1 MVSRPSVMIVAG
13 EASADMHG
21 AHLVRALHKHRPDL
35 AFSGMGGPELATA
48 GVEILYDAS
57 LISVVGLVEVFGHL
71 SHHFRAMKILKQR
84 LKSSKPS
91 LLILLD
97 LPDFNLRLAAFAK
110 KQGIPVLY
118 YISPQI
124 WAWRTGR
131 VKKIARLVDRMAVIL
146 PFEQEF
152 YRKHGVKVDFVGHP
166 LVDYL
171 GEGIG
176 GQGNQ
181 TAASPG
187 DHLKVGVMPGSRK
200 KELEALLPVF
210 FETCRLLATR
220 QSNLEFFLFC
230 APGVEPAT
238 LRSLIPADLAGL
250 FRVIEKDRYDFM
262 RRCAAVIV
270 ASGTATLELALLDTP
285 MVVAYR
291 MAPLTYWL
299 AGKLVKVPF
308 MSLVN
313 LVVGSQV
320 VPELLQERV
329 TAQVV
334 LEQLQPLLTD
344 GPQRRRMLQGF
355 LQLRKKLGQGGAS
368 EKTAAIALDMIK

>member
-1 MVSRPSVMIVAG
+1 MASRQSVMIVAG
-13 EASADMHG
+13 EASADLHG
-21 AHLVRALHKHRPDL
+21 AGLVRALQERRPDL
-35 AFSGMGGPELATA
+35 AVCGMGGPELAAA

-71 SHHFRAMKILKQR
+71 RHILRAMKILKKR
-84 LKSSKPS
+84 LKEARPS

-110 KQGIPVLY
+110 KHGIPVLY

-152 YRKHGVKVDFVGHP
+152 YRKHGMRVDFVGHP
-166 LVDYL
+166 LADR
-171 GEGIG
+171 ICD
-176 GQGNQ
+176 GQGRHGEKS
-181 TAASPG
+181 APSVS
-187 DHLKVGVMPGSRK
+187 DSIKVGIMPGSRK
-200 KELEALLPVF
+200 KELAALLPVF
-210 FETCRLLATR
+210 FATCRLLAGR
-220 QSNLEFFLFC
+220 LSGLEFYLFC
-230 APGVEPAT
+230 APGVEPAA
-238 LRSLIPADLAGL
+238 LQAQIPADLQGH
-250 FRVIEKDRYDFM
+250 FRIIDKDRYAFM

-270 ASGTATLELALLDTP
+270 ASGTATLELALLNTP

-291 MAPLTYWL
+291 MAPVSYWL
-299 AGKLVKVPF
+299 ARRLVKVPF

-313 LVVGSQV
+313 LVVEDQV

-329 TAQVV
+329 TAEELFREVS
-334 LEQLQPLLTD
+334 PLLADT
-344 GPQRRRMLQGF
+344 PERRRMRDGF
-355 LQLRKKLGQGGAS
+355 ALLRQKLGQGGAS
-368 EKTAAIALDMIK
+368 RKTAEIALTMIK